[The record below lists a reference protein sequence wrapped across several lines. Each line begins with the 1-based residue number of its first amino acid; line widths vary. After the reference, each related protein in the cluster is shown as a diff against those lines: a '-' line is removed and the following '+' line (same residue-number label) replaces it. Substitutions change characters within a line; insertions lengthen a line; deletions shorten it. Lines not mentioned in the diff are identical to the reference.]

1 MATTGRA
8 QTRVSVPLDRSL
20 ESIAAEVAGDGR
32 ARVRIRTDLGRAAG
46 PPEGTRSY
54 PASWR
59 AGNTGGEASV
69 TLFPFASWGYELE
82 IAVSAP
88 SKPAAR
94 LLWSRR
100 RLDRL
105 AAGLAGALRDAAQK
119 TPTRTPTREA
129 FGTVKVTARPRA
141 TAMLPR

>member
-8 QTRVSVPLDRSL
+8 QTRVSAPLDRSL
-20 ESIAAEVAGDGR
+20 EPFAAEVAGDGR
-32 ARVRIRTDLGRAAG
+32 ARVRVRTDLGRSAG
-46 PPEGTRSY
+46 PPAGTRSY

-59 AGNTGGEASV
+59 VGKTGGDASV

-94 LLWSRR
+94 LFWSRR

-105 AAGLAGALRDAAQK
+105 AAGLAGALSDAARHGVA
-119 TPTRTPTREA
+119 TS
-129 FGTVKVTARPRA
+129 RPREV
-141 TAMLPR
+141 PRRSARAGAAVILSR